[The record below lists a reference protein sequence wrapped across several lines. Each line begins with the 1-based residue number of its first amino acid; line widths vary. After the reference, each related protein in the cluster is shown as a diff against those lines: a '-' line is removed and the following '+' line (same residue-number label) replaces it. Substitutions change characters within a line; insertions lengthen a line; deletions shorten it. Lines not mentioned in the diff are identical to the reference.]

1 MTPPSAA
8 TPSDI
13 AELCR
18 CTAVFLPGDPART
31 GRIAFWRPDGGP
43 PSGPATG
50 SAEEL
55 TVVVPVDDPDG
66 GSTPADIDTRT
77 VRALVL
83 PLAEALPVLTRARAR
98 AAQAG
103 PGQCDPA
110 TAFWGAAAVLALQL
124 AARGRLLPGLTATDH
139 DAWRVGPLTPDDLTR
154 VRELAAAMPPTAHAT
169 PMPASGP
176 VLLPEPERQ
185 LRAFLDAVADGLPRS
200 P

>member
-66 GSTPADIDTRT
+66 GPTPADIDTRT

-110 TAFWGAAAVLALQL
+110 TAFWGAA
-124 AARGRLLPGLTATDH
+124 
-139 DAWRVGPLTPDDLTR
+139 
-154 VRELAAAMPPTAHAT
+154 
-169 PMPASGP
+169 
-176 VLLPEPERQ
+176 
-185 LRAFLDAVADGLPRS
+185 
-200 P
+200 

>member
-13 AELCR
+13 AELSR

-31 GRIAFWRPDGGP
+31 GRVAFWRPDGAP

-50 SAEEL
+50 STEEL
-55 TVVVPVDDPDG
+55 TVVVPVDGADGDPHDDPTG
-66 GSTPADIDTRT
+66 PGPTGLDVQTRT

-83 PLAEALPVLTRARAR
+83 PLGDALPVLTRARAR
-98 AAQAG
+98 AAQTG

-124 AARGRLLPGLTATDH
+124 AARGRLLPGLSATDH
-139 DAWRVGPLTPDDLTR
+139 DVWRVGPL
-154 VRELAAAMPPTAHAT
+154 APTI
-169 PMPASGP
+169 
-176 VLLPEPERQ
+176 
-185 LRAFLDAVADGLPRS
+185 
-200 P
+200 